1 MKSAAAIM
9 LFTLL
14 ALLCAGC
21 LRTGIIVDEEDVPS
35 VDDEAVK
42 TIVVWHTYSDEETR
56 VFEEQIIP
64 RFERDYPAIRIES
77 IRQGSNVEYQSAII
91 ARASAGKTPDV
102 IRMDYS
108 WVPRFA
114 SYGLLVPLEQLPD
127 YDQVAA
133 EQRGHMLHTNQY
145 DGHVYGLPLNMNTKA
160 AIYNRELLR
169 KTGLGDAPDSLL
181 DIVKAA
187 REHRFVIG
195 MIGLELWSS
204 LPYFHGLGGVLAD
217 EGFTRTSGYF
227 NSDNSVQAVQTMLD
241 LYGEGILNPGMLD
254 DSSDL
259 WNDLYKDT
267 NMLMIDEGPWYY
279 SILLNTTTL
288 KVDLLEATVP
298 APFPANGQYGSIIGG
313 ESLVITKGTR
323 YPDEAWTFVR
333 FMLQKDTQQTIYD
346 QTGLFPTNMEA
357 FHGDQISLIGDRYMA
372 PYVEGIERA
381 FYRPPLPQWNKIERL
396 YNEALKSIFVDG
408 RDVREALDEAAASM
422 DALLGHD

>member
-1 MKSAAAIM
+1 MRLIATMMIAVLIIIV
-9 LFTLL
+9 
-14 ALLCAGC
+14 CAGC
-21 LRTGIIVDEEDVPS
+21 LRSGIIVDEQDVLML
-35 VDDEAVK
+35 DDEAIR
-42 TIVVWHTYSDEETR
+42 TITVWHTYSDEETR
-56 VFEEQIIP
+56 VFEEDIIP
-64 RFERDYPAIRIES
+64 SFEREYPAIRIES

-114 SYGLLVPLEQLPD
+114 SYGLLEPLENLPD

-145 DGHVYGLPLNMNTKA
+145 NGRVYGLPLNMNTKA
-160 AIYNRELLR
+160 AIYNRKLLHEA
-169 KTGLGDAPDSLL
+169 GLGESPDSLL
-181 DIVKAA
+181 AIIEAA
-187 REHRFVIG
+187 REHRYVIG

-227 NSDNSVQAVQTMLD
+227 NSDSSVNAVQTMLD
-241 LYGEGILNPGMLD
+241 LYNEGIINPGMLD
-254 DSSDL
+254 GTSDL

-279 SILLNTTTL
+279 SILLNTTAL
-288 KVDLLEATVP
+288 NVDLLEATLP

-323 YPDEAWTFVR
+323 YREEAWTFIR
-333 FMLQKDTQQTIYD
+333 FMLQRDTQRMIYD

-357 FHGDQISLIGDRYMA
+357 FQGDQISLIGDRYMA
-372 PYVEGIERA
+372 PYVAGIDDA

-396 YNEALKSIFVDG
+396 YFEALKAIFVDG
-408 RDVREALDEAAASM
+408 RDVRDALDEAAASM
-422 DALLGHD
+422 DALLAQE